1 MYTHEPVSTIR
12 IITPKSFLLPQLPKK
27 ELFQTFWNFSLCF
40 LCFHNSDVFNTMIL
54 IVCQF
59 FSQLLQW
66 ERQPAM
72 IYYVI
77 FGNRS
82 LICFLFCVRPAF
94 LNLGPTD
101 ILGQIIIFFLAAV
114 LCILG
119 YQLLPTRCRQHSCS
133 CDTHKCLQTLQM
145 FPAGQN
151 CTLPPQMRNQCVR
164 LIEINQI

>member
-101 ILGQIIIFFLAAV
+101 ILGQIIIFFWQLSCAFQDISFYPLDAGSIPAV
-114 LCILG
+114 VT
-119 YQLLPTRCRQHSCS
+119 PTNVFRHCKCS
-133 CDTHKCLQTLQM
+133 LQGKTAPFHL
-145 FPAGQN
+145 
-151 CTLPPQMRNQCVR
+151 R
-164 LIEINQI
+164 